1 MALQKAKID
10 LLHNST
16 INVQLKQP
24 GYWAHL
30 VSVGN
35 YNPIR
40 HGLQWRWVAIGT
52 ILLMLVYYFTKK
64 STTKKNT
71 KATDN

>member
-16 INVQLKQP
+16 IDPKLKEP
-24 GYWAHL
+24 AFWAHL

-35 YNPIR
+35 YDPIR

-52 ILLMLVYYFTKK
+52 IMLMLVYYFTKK
-64 STTKKNT
+64 NTTKKIPDPSKN
-71 KATDN
+71 